1 MTARPGWR
9 ETFLE
14 RVFPSLVWPCHG
26 MWPFHLQRKVRTGL
40 FPQFPRWRT
49 PGRAF
54 YRPVIGMARK
64 QQSFPAARS
73 WFPPPFPELP
83 ADREGRMG
91 GTSPAWKSRKYGNRE
106 KRRGGSQRGEG
117 HSYCFFWGIRHSQW
131 LFHPRSTLRIRP
143 FIWFSH
149 WRTQ

>member
-1 MTARPGWR
+1 MEGNLSGEGFPFFGLALSWNVAVSSPTQSADRTFSPISPLEDARPSV
-9 ETFLE
+9 L
-14 RVFPSLVWPCHG
+14 P
-26 MWPFHLQRKVRTGL
+26 
-40 FPQFPRWRT
+40 
-49 PGRAF
+49 
-54 YRPVIGMARK
+54 ARK

-117 HSYCFFWGIRHSQW
+117 HSYCFFWGIRHSLW

-149 WRTQ
+149 